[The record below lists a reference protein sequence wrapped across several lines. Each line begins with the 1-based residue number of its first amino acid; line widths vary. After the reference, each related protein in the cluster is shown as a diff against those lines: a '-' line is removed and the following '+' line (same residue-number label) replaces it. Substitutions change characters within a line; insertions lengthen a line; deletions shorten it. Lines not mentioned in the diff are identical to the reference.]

1 MENYGILEAAKILK
15 VTDKTI
21 RNYINRGFLKPEK
34 WNGTWR
40 ISRDEIEELFRKKY
54 GKKMRENQ
62 IDMSYNPDQ
71 IIVEKSEFEV
81 QQQQLGKLAAIEIV
95 ERELRAEI
103 RNLNERNAQLEASS
117 ASGWTEARALKEELE
132 KTREEL
138 NMAKEREKQAEQEA
152 NWLRKQQKEEEK
164 TAQKSD
170 KTIHKLRE
178 ENKRLSDLLYQQALG
193 LGRADTD
200 EMAKPQHNASKQTA
214 KQ

>member
-1 MENYGILEAAKILK
+1 MESCGINEAAKILK

-40 ISRDEIEELFRKKY
+40 ISRDEIEELFRKKF
-54 GKKMRENQ
+54 GKKIRENQ
-62 IDMSYNPDQ
+62 IDMSHNSDQ
-71 IIVEKSEFEV
+71 ILIEKSEFEA
-81 QQQQLGKLAAIEIV
+81 QQQQLGKLAAIETV

-103 RNLNERNAQLEASS
+103 RSMNERNAQLEASS

-138 NMAKEREKQAEQEA
+138 NMAKEREKQAEQDV
-152 NWLRKQQKEEEK
+152 NWLRKQQKEEEL
-164 TAQKSD
+164 TAQRSAE
-170 KTIHKLRE
+170 TIQKLRE

-193 LGRADTD
+193 LAHTDTE
-200 EMAKPQHNASKQTA
+200 EMT
-214 KQ
+214 

>member
-1 MENYGILEAAKILK
+1 MESYGIIEAAKILK

-40 ISRDEIEELFRKKY
+40 ISRNEIEELFRKKY

-71 IIVEKSEFEV
+71 IIVEKAEFEV
-81 QQQQLGKLAAIEIV
+81 QQQQLGKLATIEIA
-95 ERELRAEI
+95 ERELRTEI

-132 KTREEL
+132 NTREEL
-138 NMAKEREKQAEQEA
+138 NMAKEREKQAEQDV
-152 NWLRKQQKEEEK
+152 NWLRKLQKEVEI
-164 TAQKSD
+164 TAQKSAE
-170 KTIHKLRE
+170 TIQKLRE
-178 ENKRLSDLLYQQALG
+178 ENQRLSDLLYQRALG
-193 LGRADTD
+193 LAHADTE
-200 EMAKPQHNASKQTA
+200 EMAEP
-214 KQ
+214 

>member
-1 MENYGILEAAKILK
+1 MENYGIIEAAKILK

-40 ISRDEIEELFRKKY
+40 ISRDEIEELFRKKFR
-54 GKKMRENQ
+54 KKMMENP
-62 IDMSYNPDQ
+62 IDISHNPDQ
-71 IIVEKSEFEV
+71 ILVEKSEFEA
-81 QQQQLGKLAAIEIV
+81 QQQQLGKLAVIETV

-103 RNLNERNAQLEASS
+103 RNINERNAQLEASS

-138 NMAKEREKQAEQEA
+138 NMAEEREKKAEQDA
-152 NWLRKQQKEEEK
+152 NWLRRQQKEVEI
-164 TAQKSD
+164 TAQKSTE
-170 KTIHKLRE
+170 TIQKLRE
-178 ENKRLSDLLYQQALG
+178 ENQRLSDLLYQQALG

-200 EMAKPQHNASKQTA
+200 ESLQAPQRQ
-214 KQ
+214 

>member
-54 GKKMRENQ
+54 GKKIRENQ
-62 IDMSYNPDQ
+62 IDMNYNPDQ
-71 IIVEKSEFEV
+71 IIVEKSEFEA

-95 ERELRAEI
+95 ERELRTEI

-152 NWLRKQQKEEEK
+152 NWLRRQEEEVK
-164 TAQKSD
+164 ISTE
-170 KTIHKLRE
+170 TIQKLRE
-178 ENKRLSDLLYQQALG
+178 KNKRLSDLLYQQALG

>member
-1 MENYGILEAAKILK
+1 MESCGINEAAKILK

-40 ISRDEIEELFRKKY
+40 ISRDEIEKLFRKKF

-62 IDMSYNPDQ
+62 IDMIHNPDQ
-71 IIVEKSEFEV
+71 ILIEKTEFEA
-81 QQQQLGKLAAIEIV
+81 QQQQLGKLAAIEIA
-95 ERELRAEI
+95 EKELRAEI
-103 RNLNERNAQLEASS
+103 RSMNERNAQLEASS

-138 NMAKEREKQAEQEA
+138 NMAKEREKQAEQDV
-152 NWLRKQQKEEEK
+152 NWLRKQQKEEVES
-164 TAQKSD
+164 TQRSAE
-170 KTIHKLRE
+170 TIQKLRE

-193 LGRADTD
+193 LAHTDTE
-200 EMAKPQHNASKQTA
+200 EMA
-214 KQ
+214 

>member
-1 MENYGILEAAKILK
+1 MESCGINEAAKILK

-40 ISRDEIEELFRKKY
+40 ISRDEIEELFRKKF
-54 GKKMRENQ
+54 GKKIRENQ
-62 IDMSYNPDQ
+62 IDMSHNSDQ
-71 IIVEKSEFEV
+71 ILIEKSEFEA
-81 QQQQLGKLAAIEIV
+81 QQRQLGKLAAIETV

-103 RNLNERNAQLEASS
+103 RSMNERNAQLEASS

-138 NMAKEREKQAEQEA
+138 NMAKEREKQAEQDV
-152 NWLRKQQKEEEK
+152 NWLRKQQKEEVES
-164 TAQKSD
+164 TQRSAE
-170 KTIHKLRE
+170 TIQKLRE

-193 LGRADTD
+193 LAHTDTE
-200 EMAKPQHNASKQTA
+200 EMT
-214 KQ
+214 